1 MQKRINESQ
10 LGGRHAT
17 TCISMAIVLGI
28 SFDCL
33 CKPYAL
39 KTVAIYMWLV
49 NICYCHTVLQV
60 VLLAWA
66 HINCMDA
73 TYKVKYNV
81 M

>member
-1 MQKRINESQ
+1 MQRRINESQ

-39 KTVAIYMWLV
+39 KTVAT
-49 NICYCHTVLQV
+49 CG
-60 VLLAWA
+60 
-66 HINCMDA
+66 
-73 TYKVKYNV
+73 
-81 M
+81 